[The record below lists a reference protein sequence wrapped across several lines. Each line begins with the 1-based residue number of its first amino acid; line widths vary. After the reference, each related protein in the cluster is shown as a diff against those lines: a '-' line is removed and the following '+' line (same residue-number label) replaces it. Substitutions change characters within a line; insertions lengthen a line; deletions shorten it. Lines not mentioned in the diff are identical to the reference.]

1 MPPPLLALLFANV
14 LLVMLTVGALAGSMA
29 MPPPLLVAVLPEMVL
44 LAIFS
49 VVAPTNSAA
58 PSWDAVLPLSVLLV
72 TVRTPVPAIA
82 PPKEALLCPIE
93 EFVIVVVAAPE
104 L

>member
-1 MPPPLLALLFANV
+1 LLA
-14 LLVMLTVGALAGSMA
+14 
-29 MPPPLLVAVLPEMVL
+29 AVLPEMVL

-49 VVAPTNSAA
+49 VALPTNSAA

-72 TVRTPVPAIA
+72 TISVPVPAIA
-82 PPKEALLCPIE
+82 PPKDALLPPIE